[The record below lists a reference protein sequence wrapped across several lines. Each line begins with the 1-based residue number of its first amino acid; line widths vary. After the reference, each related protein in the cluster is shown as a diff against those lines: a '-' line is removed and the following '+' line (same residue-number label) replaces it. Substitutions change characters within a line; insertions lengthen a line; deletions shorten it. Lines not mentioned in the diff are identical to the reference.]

1 MIVLLSLL
9 TRKPVW
15 KIVLTFLI
23 VLGIPALIAG
33 ILLFQKIRTL
43 CSIREESE
51 GVYYMEYAGN
61 YKLDDM
67 LNAGITSD
75 EEMIEWFRKAEFYGI
90 PVTIHTSVIGCS
102 AFKATTPE
110 GDMLFG
116 RNFDYPETDTL
127 MVYSAP
133 KNGYACSLRKWL
145 NGDFFD
151 SKFSDGEKAAIV
163 TTHNTFTAEDSPYE
177 MECGN
182 ETDDKVY
189 LFTYTGS
196 KIVSDDIWGCGIEW
210 WLRSPGKEQ
219 DNAVYILGKAADL
232 MGIPQC
238 VSCNLKRNIDDML
251 IRDRETVCMSPA
263 LQRTCNHYCKR
274 RSHFKI
280 QSYWISVLSRK
291 SLTALFSIIE

>member
-1 MIVLLSLL
+1 MLAIPELAMPRSSTVTTVCNGRRVVWTDYEQAKAYFLEMIAGCVLLLASVIVLLSLL

-43 CSIREESE
+43 CSIREEAE

-75 EEMIEWFRKAEFYGI
+75 EEMIEWSRKAESYGI

-110 GDMLFG
+110 GDILFG
-116 RNFDYPETDTL
+116 RNSDHPETDTL

-133 KNGYACSLRKWL
+133 KTAMLVLCV
-145 NGDFFD
+145 
-151 SKFSDGEKAAIV
+151 DGS
-163 TTHNTFTAEDSPYE
+163 T
-177 MECGN
+177 
-182 ETDDKVY
+182 ET
-189 LFTYTGS
+189 
-196 KIVSDDIWGCGIEW
+196 
-210 WLRSPGKEQ
+210 
-219 DNAVYILGKAADL
+219 
-232 MGIPQC
+232 
-238 VSCNLKRNIDDML
+238 
-251 IRDRETVCMSPA
+251 
-263 LQRTCNHYCKR
+263 
-274 RSHFKI
+274 
-280 QSYWISVLSRK
+280 
-291 SLTALFSIIE
+291 SLTADPLTERRRRSLPRTTPSPQRTPRMKWNAAMKQMTRSICSPIPDPRSSAMISGDAASNGGCGHQEKSRTTQYISLEKRRISWVFRNA